1 LAADSS
7 SLREEELFQESMQL
21 KADKATEE
29 GKNLT
34 GHEELLQQRERT

>member
-7 SLREEELFQESMQL
+7 SSREEELLQESMQL
-21 KADKATEE
+21 KADKATGE

-34 GHEELLQQRERT
+34 GHEEFLQQRERT